1 MTPTEPSASDADDA
15 LDLDPAA
22 ILATIERQQR
32 DVDAAMM
39 RGLPVIYLVWGAG
52 YLVGYLMLWS
62 AWAEGNPWFTVPV
75 PVSASVFA
83 AIVVAASVVSTV
95 IGIRLGRGVSGRS
108 DFPSTVYGISW
119 PILGAA
125 FVALGSAMI
134 QHGLPAGLSSLYF
147 TSVFSI
153 MTGAM
158 YLAGAAI
165 WHSRGQL
172 VLGVIMIAAGA
183 VTPFAGT
190 PLNLLL
196 MALIGGGALLVT
208 GVIAAARLW
217 GRR

>member
-1 MTPTEPSASDADDA
+1 
-15 LDLDPAA
+15 
-22 ILATIERQQR
+22 
-32 DVDAAMM
+32 
-39 RGLPVIYLVWGAG
+39 
-52 YLVGYLMLWS
+52 
-62 AWAEGNPWFTVPV
+62 
-75 PVSASVFA
+75 
-83 AIVVAASVVSTV
+83 
-95 IGIRLGRGVSGRS
+95 
-108 DFPSTVYGISW
+108 
-119 PILGAA
+119 
-125 FVALGSAMI
+125 
-134 QHGLPAGLSSLYF
+134 
-147 TSVFSI
+147 